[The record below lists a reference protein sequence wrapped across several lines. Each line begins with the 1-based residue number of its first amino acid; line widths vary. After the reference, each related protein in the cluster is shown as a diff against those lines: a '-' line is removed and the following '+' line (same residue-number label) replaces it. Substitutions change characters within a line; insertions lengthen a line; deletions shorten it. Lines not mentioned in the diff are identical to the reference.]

1 MNSTMRPIFNESFVE
16 KKKNCRSREQCMKST
31 GKVEMCFSKKK
42 KKKNGGMLDANA
54 IQTFTKWRLST
65 SHNKGRGNGNLK
77 YITSIYIY
85 GLMVAIKA

>member
-1 MNSTMRPIFNESFVE
+1 MNSAWNPLE
-16 KKKNCRSREQCMKST
+16 KL
-31 GKVEMCFSKKK
+31 KK
-42 KKKNGGMLDANA
+42 KKKNRETLDTVAVARA

>member
-1 MNSTMRPIFNESFVE
+1 MVSWDPFLMKVLLE
-16 KKKNCRSREQCMKST
+16 KKKIVDLMNSAWNPLEKLKCASQ
-31 GKVEMCFSKKK
+31 KKR

>member
-1 MNSTMRPIFNESFVE
+1 MNSAWNPLE
-16 KKKNCRSREQCMKST
+16 KL
-31 GKVEMCFSKKK
+31 KKK
-42 KKKNGGMLDANA
+42 KKRETLDAVAVTGA